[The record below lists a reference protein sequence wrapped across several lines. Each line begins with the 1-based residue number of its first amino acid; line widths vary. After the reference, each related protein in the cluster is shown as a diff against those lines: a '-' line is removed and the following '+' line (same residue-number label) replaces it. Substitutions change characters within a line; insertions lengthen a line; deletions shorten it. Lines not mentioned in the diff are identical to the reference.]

1 MSARTP
7 TAPVMKPETARRYW
21 ILTVMFLATFVN
33 YLDRATLAVVGPT
46 IQTEFGIS
54 DVAFGWLSS
63 AFIWAITITIV
74 FFGLLMQRFGERL
87 IGAIGLAGF
96 SLATIFS
103 GFAGG
108 FGSLLA
114 MRVTLGVFEAPTFP
128 LNATLVRRWFP
139 KRERAKSISVYQ
151 IGASLG
157 TALGI
162 PFLGYVAFLGGWRAT
177 FFVAGG
183 LGLVV
188 TVLWWL
194 VARNRPADDTAVSAS
209 ERAFIEGDE
218 TAEETADRLSTVK
231 RKTTRAD
238 WRYVL
243 TDRRLLSLYL
253 VTGATSTAFF
263 FFMTWLP
270 KYMKESLG
278 ISVTAGFTSGL
289 TGGIPYAFALL
300 GIIFGGWLSDRLIK
314 SGFAPGKARKV
325 SISIGLAGTSILFA
339 MPFVDSVPVALVIV
353 SFAYFSASMGN
364 GAWVLPTEVSRSAVA
379 PLANSVYGFFTN
391 LFGAIS
397 PVVAGYLLVATGNYN
412 AMLIYIGVWAIV
424 GLIAILFLLDDVSP
438 TPLPEHES
446 AVQSLSNDV
455 LD

>member
-1 MSARTP
+1 MSVTNA
-7 TAPVMKPETARRYW
+7 TAPVMKRETAHRWW
-21 ILTVMFLATFVN
+21 ILTVMFIATFVN

-46 IQTEFGIS
+46 IQKEFGIS
-54 DVAFGWLSS
+54 DVNFGWLSS
-63 AFIWAITITIV
+63 AFIWGITIVIV

-87 IGAIGLAGF
+87 IGTVGLLGF

-103 GFAGG
+103 GFTAG

-114 MRVTLGVFEAPTFP
+114 MRITLGAFEAPTFP

-139 KRERAKSISVYQ
+139 KQERAKSISMYQ

-162 PFLGYVAFLGGWRAT
+162 PLLGYVAYLWGWRAT
-177 FFVAGG
+177 FFVAGAIS
-183 LGLVV
+183 LLVC
-188 TVLWWL
+188 LIWWL
-194 VARNRPADDTAVSAS
+194 VARDRPADTKAVSAS
-209 ERAFIEGDE
+209 ELAYIESSDTVEE
-218 TAEETADRLSTVK
+218 TAERMGGK

-243 TDRRLLSLYL
+243 TDRRLLSLYV

-278 ISVTAGFTSGL
+278 INVTAGFTSGL

-300 GIIFGGWLSDRLIK
+300 GIIFGGWLSDYLVK

-325 SISIGLAGTSILFA
+325 SISIGLAGTSILFL
-339 MPFVDSVPVALVIV
+339 MPFIESVPLALAVV
-353 SFAYFSASMGN
+353 SFAFFSASMGN
-364 GAWVLPTEVSRSAVA
+364 GAWVLPTEVARSAVA

-391 LFGAIS
+391 FFGAIS
-397 PVVAGYLLVATGNYN
+397 PVVAGYLLTATGSYN
-412 AMLIYIGVWAIV
+412 AMLIYIGVWALI
-424 GLIAILFLLDDVSP
+424 GLTAILFLLDDVSP
-438 TPLPEHES
+438 TPLSEAE
-446 AVQSLSNDV
+446 AAEMAEMAAQS
-455 LD
+455 